1 MNVRAK
7 KVAGYLLLPQVLPRL
22 YGLLG
27 SGFSFIAFF
36 VAQIFNTARLLPP
49 HHPYLN
55 SANMGRY
62 GLRHVFF
69 EAWRNIHFSWKNI
82 DQILIFGLIVTGIFI
97 LAFQV
102 VMLVLAVL
110 SIGSALAMPA
120 YFSTM
125 FETTNPDDDIAFIL
139 LDRLF
144 GFDTTFSNPPF
155 FNSCVAQGIA
165 CFAGTQYNPQNL
177 VVDTYWPNA
186 FHGALREF
194 ISVYNWGLVV
204 VGMLILGY
212 LIASIV
218 AETAE
223 SGTPFGKRFNHV
235 WAPLRL
241 VVAFG
246 LLVPMASGLNSSQYI
261 VLYAA
266 KWGSGFATNGW
277 NMFVNDAV
285 PAASTILGDPD
296 SLVSSPNPAQLNS
309 LLEFATVLSACIRSE
324 KFLFDRDIKGYMINP
339 FGISAATMRI
349 DLDTAPT
356 YDDGLT
362 LNNTGDFYYVFG
374 EYKTDSGGNPLHKDY
389 PGQVKPYCGEIV
401 LQITSVEDAYS
412 PGSHAMLEYYH
423 DFVVNEIWQES
434 VTNGTFGIIG
444 HRVLRKHMAGYPG
457 HDPDLVPVFDN
468 ELLGIR
474 DNYIND
480 LETNVIPNAVLDQIS
495 APAFLQMDMFG
506 WASAGLW
513 YNRIAELNGALI
525 GAVNAAPMVRNF
537 PLVMEHVKTERK
549 KFDQDITGAERY
561 LPKRADG
568 RTIQFPRPGEEQQA
582 ESLYYAQKVWGQKTE
597 VAKPT
602 GNIFTDAIHAFL
614 GTKGLYNLVKNE
626 NVHPLAQLVGVG
638 KSLVESAIRNLGAS
652 AFAGLAGGLAN
663 IMGLQMAGNIAG
675 LASSI
680 ASKVAFAGLTA
691 GFLLF
696 YVVPFMP
703 FIYFFFAVGVWVKTI
718 LEAMVGAPLWALA
731 HLRIDGNG
739 LPGDAALNGYYLVL
753 EVFLRPILIVFGLL
767 ASVAIFGAQ
776 VRVLHD
782 LWPLVTS
789 NLTGFDANIAAPPAA
804 DKLGGVNFFRG
815 FIDQLVF
822 TLIYAFVVY
831 MMAMASFKL
840 VDMVPDYIMRWLG
853 SAAPTTFGD
862 IVKDDVEQMPIRAV
876 IGVGGGIGS
885 IMSAGGQLGN
895 AAKSLGQMGK
905 GP

>member
-1 MNVRAK
+1 MHVGVK

-36 VAQIFNTARLLPP
+36 VAQIFGIARLIPS

-55 SANMGRY
+55 PVNMGRY

-69 EAWRNIHFSWKNI
+69 EAWRYIHFSWKNI
-82 DQILIFGLIVTGIFI
+82 DQIFIFALIVTGMFI

-102 VMLVLAVL
+102 VLLVLAVL
-110 SIGSALAMPA
+110 SISSAMAMPA
-120 YFSTM
+120 YFDTM
-125 FETTNPDDDIAFIL
+125 FITPNPDDDIAFIL

-144 GFDTTFSNPPF
+144 GFDTSFSNPPF

-165 CFAGTQYNPQNL
+165 CFNGTKYNPQNL
-177 VVDTYWPNA
+177 VVDTLWPNA

-204 VGMLILGY
+204 VALIILSY
-212 LIASIV
+212 LIVSII

-277 NMFVNDAV
+277 NLFVNDAV
-285 PAASTILGDPD
+285 PAANTVLGDPD
-296 SLVSSPNPAQLNS
+296 TLVSTPNPAQLNA

-324 KFLFDRDIKGYMINP
+324 KFLFDRDIKGYLVNP

-349 DLDTAPT
+349 DLDTIPSYA
-356 YDDGLT
+356 DSLDLT
-362 LNNTGDFYYVFG
+362 NYGDLYYVFG
-374 EYKTDSGGNPLHKDY
+374 EYKTDANGNPLHKGY
-389 PGQVKPYCGEIV
+389 PGHVRPYCGELT
-401 LQITSVEDAYS
+401 LQVTSVEDAYS
-412 PGSHAMLEYYH
+412 PGSYAMLEYYH
-423 DFVVNEIWQES
+423 DFVVNEIWRES

-444 HRVLRKHMAGYPG
+444 HRILRKHLPGYPG
-457 HDPDLVPVFDN
+457 FDQTLVPVFDN

-474 DNYIND
+474 DNYAND
-480 LETNVIPNAVLDQIS
+480 LETNVIPNAVADQVS
-495 APAFLQMDMFG
+495 APEWTQMDDFG
-506 WASAGLW
+506 WASAGMW

-525 GAVNAAPMVRNF
+525 GAVNSAPMVRNF
-537 PLVMEHVKTERK
+537 PLVMEHVRNERK

-568 RTIQFPRPGEEQQA
+568 RTIQFSRPGEEQQA
-582 ESLYYAQKVWGQKTE
+582 EALYYAQKVWGQKTD

-602 GNIFTDAIHAFL
+602 GNIFTDAIHALL
-614 GTKGLYNLVKNE
+614 GTKGLYNLVKNDT
-626 NVHPLAQLVGVG
+626 VHPLAQLVGVG
-638 KSLVESAIRNLGAS
+638 KSLVESAIRNLGA
-652 AFAGLAGGLAN
+652 AVAAGTAGWLLDA
-663 IMGLQMAGNIAG
+663 MSLQMAGNIAG
-675 LASSI
+675 LASSV

-696 YVVPFMP
+696 YLVPFMP
-703 FIYFFFAVGVWVKTI
+703 FLYFFFAVGVWIKTI

-767 ASVAIFGAQ
+767 ASIAIFGAQ

-789 NLTGFDANIAAPPAA
+789 NLTGFDANIATPPAP
-804 DKLGGVNFFRG
+804 DELGGVAFFRG
-815 FIDQLVF
+815 FIDQFIF

-840 VDMVPDYIMRWLG
+840 VDMIPDYVIRWLG
-853 SAAPTTFGD
+853 SAAPTTFGG
-862 IVKDDVEQMPIRAV
+862 IVKDDVEQMPVRAV
-876 IGVGGGIGS
+876 VGVGAGMGTM
-885 IMSAGGQLGN
+885 MSAGGELGSALKN
-895 AAKSLGQMGK
+895 FGKAAKGS
-905 GP
+905 